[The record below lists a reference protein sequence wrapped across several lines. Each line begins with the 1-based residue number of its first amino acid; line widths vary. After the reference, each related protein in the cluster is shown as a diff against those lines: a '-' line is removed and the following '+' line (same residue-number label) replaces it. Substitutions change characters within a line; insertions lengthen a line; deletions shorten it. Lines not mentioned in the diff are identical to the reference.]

1 MAKGKIAMNKV
12 VFFLLVLC
20 CPVRVTYSGFGF
32 YRKNAGRCGL
42 VQVRMKLLEMYCKIC
57 YYYFVKHEQMKS
69 G

>member
-1 MAKGKIAMNKV
+1 M
-12 VFFLLVLC
+12 VLY
-20 CPVRVTYSGFGF
+20 CPVRVTYSGFEF

-42 VQVRMKLLEMYCKIC
+42 VQVRMKLLEMYYKIC